1 MNTLPKDVEN
11 IINAFKREFEKCQ
24 EKIDDTIDIFLH
36 LQSRVDAVQED
47 LKICGS
53 RECRRLVAILGCIV
67 KEASRIVS
75 NVLED
80 EGVSK
85 VQEKLLEALQNDMI
99 TEIMDSNLNPF
110 NVRIQEITDEAS
122 TNNGSYAYI
131 PEIDI
136 PLFLN
141 F

>member
-110 NVRIQEITDEAS
+110 NVRIQEITDEAP
-122 TNNGSYAYI
+122 TNNGS
-131 PEIDI
+131 
-136 PLFLN
+136 
-141 F
+141 